1 MFLLKLDKV
10 DAYYGAVQVLREVSL
25 EINEGEG
32 ICLLGN
38 NGSGKTTTV
47 NAISGIVPV
56 AKGTIAFM
64 GKDITHMS
72 SHERVEMGLVQIPEG
87 RKIFPTLTV
96 EENLYMGSFL
106 KRPKQQRRETLK
118 KVMKLFPIL
127 ENRTKQAA
135 GTLSGGEQQM
145 LAVGRGLMSLPKLL
159 ILDEASLGLAPL
171 VVLDIFKVI
180 EEIRRDGVTVL
191 LVEQNVAQALSI
203 SDRGYVLEEGRIGL
217 SGESQSI
224 MTNPHIKRLYL
235 GMADE

>member
-1 MFLLKLDKV
+1 MLLLKLDKV
-10 DAYYGAVQVLREVSL
+10 DVYYGAVQVLREVSL

-47 NAISGIVPV
+47 NAMSGILPV
-56 AKGTIAFM
+56 AKGTVTFM
-64 GKDITHMS
+64 GKDITHLP

-106 KRPKQQRRETLK
+106 KRPKQQRQETLK
-118 KVMKLFPIL
+118 KVMQLFPIL
-127 ENRTKQAA
+127 KNRTKQAA

-145 LAVGRGLMSLPKLL
+145 LAIGRGLMSLPKLL

>member
-1 MFLLKLDKV
+1 MLLLKLDKIDV
-10 DAYYGAVQVLREVSL
+10 YYGAVQVLREVSL

-47 NAISGIVPV
+47 NAISGIIPV
-56 AKGTIAFM
+56 VKGTIQFM
-64 GKDITHMS
+64 GKEITYLS
-72 SHERVEMGLVQIPEG
+72 SHDRVAMGLVQIPEG

-96 EENLYMGSFL
+96 EENLYMGSYL
-106 KRPKQQRRETLK
+106 KHPKRQRKESLK
-118 KVMKLFPIL
+118 KVMALFPIL
-127 ENRTKQAA
+127 ANRIKQAA

-145 LAVGRGLMSLPKLL
+145 LAIGRGLMSLPKLL

-180 EEIRRDGVTVL
+180 EEIRREGVTVL

-224 MTNPHIKRLYL
+224 MTNHNIKRLYL

>member
-1 MFLLKLDKV
+1 MLLLKLDKV

-47 NAISGIVPV
+47 NTISGIVPV
-56 AKGTIAFM
+56 EKGTIEFM
-64 GKDITHMS
+64 GRDITHFP

-96 EENLYMGSFL
+96 EENLCMGSFL
-106 KRPKQQRRETLK
+106 KRPKQLRRETLR

-145 LAVGRGLMSLPKLL
+145 LAIGRGLMSLPKLL

-217 SGESQSI
+217 SGTSQSI
-224 MTNPHIKRLYL
+224 MTNPNIKRLYL
-235 GMADE
+235 GIADE